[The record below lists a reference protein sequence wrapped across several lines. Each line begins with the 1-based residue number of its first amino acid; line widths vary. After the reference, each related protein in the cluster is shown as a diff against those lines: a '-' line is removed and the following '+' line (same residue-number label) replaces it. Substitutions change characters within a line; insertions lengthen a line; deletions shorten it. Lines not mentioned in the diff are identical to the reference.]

1 MATKFVALVIALTL
15 LFIASLVGKP
25 LEKKSVVSSE
35 NPRQQILKERTKRT
49 VRVLEVFTLSYIA
62 ILRTVIKPNTANTRV
77 VY

>member
-35 NPRQQILKERTKRT
+35 KPTSATERFDDSSSGACAL
-49 VRVLEVFTLSYIA
+49 VLQLC
-62 ILRTVIKPNTANTRV
+62 R
-77 VY
+77 

>member
-35 NPRQQILKERTKRT
+35 KLTSANPQRENETDSPSFGSFHTQLHCNLTYSNKTKH
-49 VRVLEVFTLSYIA
+49 S
-62 ILRTVIKPNTANTRV
+62 
-77 VY
+77 